1 VYQNDVH
8 HCEHRLKIQH
18 RTNRMGRRLSAIVIL
33 LSCLSSA
40 TWAIDGTFQGR
51 VVDPPT
57 SQPLVRGWIYVQGP
71 NHMLRRVEVSHASI
85 VFGESVPVSQRHK
98 CTMECLT
105 AGQEVRVTAEQD
117 RAGEWRAKRIEIL
130 KLTQNR
136 I

>member
-1 VYQNDVH
+1 M
-8 HCEHRLKIQH
+8 L
-18 RTNRMGRRLSAIVIL
+18 RRVSAVLVFLACLSA
-33 LSCLSSA
+33 
-40 TWAIDGTFQGR
+40 WAIDGTFQGR

-57 SQPLVRGWIYVQGP
+57 SHPLVRGWIYVQGP
-71 NHMLRRVEVSHASI
+71 NHTLRRVEVSHAAI

-98 CTMECLT
+98 CTMECLS

-117 RAGEWRAKRIEIL
+117 RSGEWRAKRIEIL